1 MSTAQERSPM
11 GGPSAEA
18 ATPAHCIVIAPNAS
32 LSWRQAALFM
42 LGISTVAL
50 GIGVAFASMGFWVI
64 LPFAGL
70 ELAALGAALYV
81 SLRRNDDR
89 EVVTIDADRVQVEA
103 GRVGAPD
110 QRVRHEFLRAW
121 ARVELLPAGVP
132 ANRSRLRLGASGHF
146 VEVGACLSESQRL
159 SLATHL
165 RKCLRGE
172 SHAASAV
179 E

>member
-1 MSTAQERSPM
+1 MGRPQVEQSASP
-11 GGPSAEA
+11 
-18 ATPAHCIVIAPNAS
+18 HCIVIAPNAS

-42 LGISTVAL
+42 LGTSAVAL
-50 GIGVAFASMGFWVI
+50 GIGLAFASMGFWVI

-70 ELAALGAALYV
+70 EMAALGAALYV

-89 EVVTIDADRVQVEA
+89 EVVTIDADRVRVET
-103 GRVGAPD
+103 GRVGQPD

-159 SLATHL
+159 GLATHL

-172 SHAASAV
+172 PVAASAV